1 MARLKFSL
9 ESINDDQKTMNSE
22 QVNLKI
28 IDRKENPDYDSSFFS
43 NVVVLL
49 KKTLLHFVLQGIVLI
64 WISVW
69 KVEQLPMTRYRLL
82 LKLMQVHQPRMVG

>member
-43 NVVVLL
+43 SVVVLL

>member
-1 MARLKFSL
+1 
-9 ESINDDQKTMNSE
+9 MNSE

-28 IDRKENPDYDSSFFS
+28 IDGKENPDYDSSFFS
-43 NVVVLL
+43 SVVVLL

>member
-9 ESINDDQKTMNSE
+9 ESIHDDQKTMNCE